1 MVEEKYII
9 ENTTGDYT
17 LVLRYSTGDRQNDFT
32 GSLAEIL
39 AYIQLRE
46 MGINIL

>member
-1 MVEEKYII
+1 MVEEKCII

-17 LVLRYSTGDRQNDFT
+17 LVLSYSNGQRENEFT

-46 MGINIL
+46 MGVNIL